1 MRSWGI
7 ASSLL
12 LAWTSGAAAQTPA
25 GADVAAATA
34 GVGERSLLALGYGAM
49 PGGLHAPSAEGL
61 PAGVFGVG
69 LIGGFGFRNKLLS
82 ADHKFT
88 RGIGDVAFSFAPV
101 AGLTLGLAFDGR
113 FDKHEGV
120 NPAGDD
126 GYVGDPRLI
135 ARYGRRLGTTSAG
148 GQLTILVPGK
158 DAPSVAASAISF
170 EARGLFTIAAGP
182 GALSLSAGARID
194 NSAKSVVDD
203 NGNDNRMLLS
213 AEDRISLGVS
223 DYHAFVAS
231 AYYRLPAGPKAFL
244 GVEGSMDRFFGEH
257 LPASITAPDKPG
269 AILRA
274 AISGGYHLSAQ
285 WTALAYVGFAKVPK
299 IGAADLAAGN
309 IALIPYE
316 PAFTGGLAVTAHFG
330 GGKRGGGGG
339 GGITEND
346 CVRNPDACKPVTVA
360 ITADVAGAVVDDSGK
375 PVAGAR
381 ITVRLKNNT
390 GKAITDEKGEWAVA
404 GVPIGKTVSG
414 KTELDDTGAEVTVE
428 VEGKK
433 PKTAT
438 LTLKSGPDNKV
449 PTFTLDPVL
458 PPGQFKAVIRAAG
471 TGKPIAG
478 VTVKLAPGGATA
490 VTDADGNISLDVQ
503 PGTYKATAS
512 GNGYKEQILDVVIE
526 QSAVVVKQF
535 ELSK

>member
-12 LAWTSGAAAQTPA
+12 VAWTSGAAAQAP
-25 GADVAAATA
+25 VANVSTSAEAN
-34 GVGERSLLALGYGAM
+34 GGEESLLALGYGAM
-49 PGGLHAPSAEGL
+49 PGGLRAPSAEGL
-61 PAGVFGVG
+61 PSGMFSVG

-82 ADHKFT
+82 DAHKFT
-88 RGIGDVAFSFAPV
+88 RGIGDLAFSFAPV
-101 AGLTLGLAFDGR
+101 GGLTLGLAFDGR

-135 ARYGRRLGTTSAG
+135 ARFGKRLGTVTAG

-158 DAPSVAASAISF
+158 DAPSVAASAISL
-170 EARGLFTIAAGP
+170 EARGLFTIVAGP

-194 NSAKSVVDD
+194 NSAKSVVGDD
-203 NGNDNRMLLS
+203 GNDNRMLLS

-231 AYYRLPAGPKAFL
+231 AYYRLPAGRKAFL
-244 GVEGSMDRFFGEH
+244 GFEGSMDLFFGEH
-257 LPASITAPDKPG
+257 LPAGIIAPDKPG

-274 AISGGYHLSAQ
+274 ALSGGFHLNHQ
-285 WTALAYVGFAKVPK
+285 WTALAFVQLAKVPT
-299 IGAADLAAGN
+299 IGSADLAAGN

-316 PAFTGGLAVTAHFG
+316 PAFTGGLAINAHFG
-330 GGKRGGGGG
+330 GGKRSTNNGGV
-339 GGITEND
+339 TENN
-346 CVRNPDACKPVTVA
+346 CVKNPEACKPVNVA
-360 ITADVAGAVVDDSGK
+360 ITADVAGSVVDDTGK

-381 ITVRLKNNT
+381 VTVRLKNNT
-390 GKAITDEKGEWAVA
+390 GKATTDEKGEWTVTA
-404 GVPIGKTVSG
+404 VPIGRTVAG

-428 VEGKK
+428 VDGKK
-433 PKTAT
+433 SKTAT

-478 VTVKLAPGGATA
+478 VTVKLEPGGATA